1 MTPLKN
7 IILFFRSASNE
18 SGNPLSSSNPD
29 LKSNFS
35 NCKICGR
42 VCSNA
47 NLKRHMDSHFRLKTK
62 KKLPCPQCSAG
73 LATRPIELIS
83 FFLVKSRFQNCCR
96 ATGPKCFPMDT
107 VRSIV
112 KKQTEEYCIS
122 DLTWCLVVFT
132 QKSHLKTH
140 LEVHARN
147 PARVP
152 PASAAN
158 QIDPSSVANR
168 QASLLIN
175 KVNKNNSLGLQTASI
190 TNPGK
195 QSQQMQSCL
204 MGLQ

>member
-1 MTPLKN
+1 M
-7 IILFFRSASNE
+7 ILFFAVLVTSLATPCPLATPISRVTSVIARFAVGFAPTPTWNVTWTRI
-18 SGNPLSSSNPD
+18 SGS
-29 LKSNFS
+29 K
-35 NCKICGR
+35 
-42 VCSNA
+42 
-47 NLKRHMDSHFRLKTK
+47 LKRSYPVH
-62 KKLPCPQCSAG
+62 SAQQVWSQDQSD
-73 LATRPIELIS
+73 LIS
-83 FFLVKSRFQNCCR
+83 FFLVKSRFQNCYR
-96 ATGPKCFPMDT
+96 ATGTKCFPKDT